1 MRIDI
6 LTILP
11 ELIESPLNH
20 SIIKRAKEKGI
31 VEIYLHNIRD
41 YSQNKQRQVDDY
53 AFGGGAG
60 MVMCIE
66 PIDLLI
72 TRLKEERAMMKLFI

>member
-11 ELIESPLNH
+11 ELLESPLTTPSLN
-20 SIIKRAKEKGI
+20 AQGKGFVDI
-31 VEIYLHNIRD
+31 HVHNIRD
-41 YSQNKQRQVDDY
+41 YARNKHKQVDDY
-53 AFGGGAG
+53 VFGGGAG

-66 PIDLLI
+66 PVDILL
-72 TRLKEERAMMKLFI
+72 KN